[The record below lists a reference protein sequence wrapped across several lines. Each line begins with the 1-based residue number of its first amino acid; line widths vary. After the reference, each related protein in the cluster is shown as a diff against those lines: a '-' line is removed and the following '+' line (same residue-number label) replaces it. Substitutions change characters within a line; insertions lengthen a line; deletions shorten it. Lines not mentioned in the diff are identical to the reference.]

1 MLVGGHH
8 VCANPAVQDLNRT
21 FCFGYHQM
29 AVPSGSTSKV
39 GQPVTYDSFAV
50 TTHPFAGQSGYR
62 RLIKKEEQFY
72 APPGKSGQV
81 TRDSRELFTGAH
93 SVVVAQSISPGN
105 TLGLKIR
112 EQMGGDNYYSTMFL
126 YPGPAATP
134 DQYRNQFVVWQIE
147 GSRFLVK
154 IGEDEA
160 TRLNTLYQ
168 NQTALLKR
176 FRPRGD
182 FEVPGPDQHGVC
194 IDDGFIADANDGKG
208 EHFFKTPFASATFP
222 TLPGVRLHVS
232 VNVGSVREGDYL
244 FDRKPPGFVV
254 ALFDAFKPRTL
265 RKAERNINGVAGQ
278 ELLTAWKSEVGE
290 QFLFV
295 WESTE
300 NPRLAVR
307 MEWGKQQGAPE
318 TQTASPLKE
327 EDALAVWDAL
337 LPTLKRRPVQGAVL

>member
-1 MLVGGHH
+1 MLIFDR
-8 VCANPAVQDLNRT
+8 A
-21 FCFGYHQM
+21 FCFGYHQI
-29 AVPSGSTSKV
+29 AVSADATLNV
-39 GQPVTYDSFAV
+39 GQPVTYDNFVIS
-50 TTHPFAGQSGYR
+50 THPNAGRPGYQ
-62 RLIKKEEQFY
+62 RLIKEKENFY
-72 APPGKSGQV
+72 AAPGVDGQL
-81 TRDSRELFTGAH
+81 TRDSRELFAGAH
-93 SVVVAQSISPGN
+93 SVVIGQAPIPED
-105 TLGLKIR
+105 KIYDTPR
-112 EQMGGDNYYSTMFL
+112 AIRKEMGGDDYYSTMFL
-126 YPGPAATP
+126 YPGPASTP
-134 DQYRNQFVVWQIE
+134 DQYRNQFVVWRIDD
-147 GSRFLVK
+147 SMFLLK
-154 IGEDEA
+154 FGEDET

-254 ALFDAFKPRTL
+254 ALFDAFKLRTL

-318 TQTASPLKE
+318 RQTASPLNEK
-327 EDALAVWDAL
+327 DALAVWDAL
-337 LPTLKRRPVQGAVL
+337 LPTLKRRPVQGAAL